1 MRRNMATAVGAG
13 WALALVML
21 GCGGGGESADTT
33 AAVGDTAA
41 AATGDV
47 DPAAQTT
54 VRVADITGNPQ
65 RYADQTV
72 TVVADV
78 EEVLS
83 PFAFAL
89 DEDSP
94 VAGGIDNDL
103 IVAYPEREPGGDR

>member
-1 MRRNMATAVGAG
+1 MRRNTATAVGTG

-21 GCGGGGESADTT
+21 GCGGFGESADTT
-33 AAVGDTAA
+33 ALAGDTAA
-41 AATGDV
+41 VETGDV